1 MIRLFKIAA
10 WTMMGW
16 ALYRAVCKEDEEE
29 PAAGGPRGDAGSEPA
44 APAAGKARSVSAAA
58 DAEPASVAP
67 PQDLRKIRGIG
78 PGIAAV
84 LGARGITTWARLAQT
99 EVADLRAILEEAG
112 PRYRVH
118 DPSTWPAQAAELAKA
133 N

>member
-1 MIRLFKIAA
+1 MFRLFKIAA
-10 WTMMGW
+10 WTVMGW
-16 ALYRAVCKEDEEE
+16 ALYRAVCKPGEEE
-29 PAAGGPRGDAGSEPA
+29 PADDRAGAGAGGEPA
-44 APAAGKARSVSAAA
+44 PATGKTRRASSAAA
-58 DAEPASVAP
+58 AEPPSDAA

-84 LGARGITTWARLAQT
+84 LGARGITTWAQLAVT
-99 EVADLRAILEEAG
+99 EVADLEAILEEAG